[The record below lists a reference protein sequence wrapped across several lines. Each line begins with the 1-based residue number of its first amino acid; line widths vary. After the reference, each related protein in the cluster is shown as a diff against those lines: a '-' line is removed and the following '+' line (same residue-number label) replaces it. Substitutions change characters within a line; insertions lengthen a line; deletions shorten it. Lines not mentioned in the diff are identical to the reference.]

1 VSDSKRLFSG
11 PPILPWFRVDSKRP
25 LKLQLK
31 KARILEGMKLRAGGL
46 LGAMLLPELRL
57 VKPPAAA
64 KRTDNTGRKSP

>member
-1 VSDSKRLFSG
+1 MSDSKRLFSG
-11 PPILPWFRVDSKRP
+11 PPILPWFRADSKKP

-31 KARILEGMKLRAGGL
+31 NARILKGTKLRAGGL

-64 KRTDNTGRKSP
+64 KRTDITGRTSP